1 MSTSR
6 NFGVNPREYAFY
18 STIAC
23 IDVLRGI
30 MVKDDFENILT
41 KSQVIRDYL
50 DRASGI
56 SAELYRTSEEGLRS
70 FYDSNKY
77 SDEEECQQLVR
88 NLIDDFSVGR
98 ELPGVSYV
106 QRDFARVIAS
116 LAEQYGCK
124 DVFDPFAGR
133 ATFAEF
139 LPENITYSGQ
149 EIDPQLCM
157 LANLRLESQY
167 RKTSSVENVDSFKYF
182 HRSDMIV
189 GELPFGLRS
198 SDRQTVESF
207 FLQEASFHASKISVG
222 IYPYGIL
229 LRQGKEGDLRKKL
242 VESDLIDYVIKLPA
256 RLYAPS
262 TNVQT
267 CIIITNRNKRH
278 EGYVRFVDA
287 SSFFVPG
294 KVYTRL
300 DVERLLQVLQN
311 TDMDN
316 PDVLWVNSQTL
327 INHDCSLVMEHY
339 QSVDLPEVP
348 SDCQLVPLKYLLE
361 RITSRKQTRDTM
373 VPLIRVS
380 DLAVNPLDTVL
391 ASFKVDKHPYRP
403 AYVYLDEPALL
414 VSRLRPLKPTSYV
427 EDGRESGRGVYIN
440 PNVYA
445 FRVRGE
451 VSVPYLLN
459 ELTKDYV
466 KKQLIYSGV
475 AVPVLTVHDF
485 LDVKI
490 LLPSLEK
497 QNLSVVQNI
506 QDVQEKGKQIISESK
521 SSFDAEWR
529 DRQHTLGHVA
539 FEVTLASH
547 ALDELMREQKGVL
560 HDSDIVDAEKEE
572 SVQEYF
578 EKLIFNVDR
587 ASFLIKHLTDEET
600 FGVKERIP
608 LKEFFTAYKKQHVM
622 PNFNLDIS
630 KVEGKYAIEFAKEN
644 WLTVIG
650 NIFSNI
656 KKYAFPGAES
666 TGNNQVVVLT
676 RDTEIYDYH
685 AVAILIMNNGAPLDE
700 SLTPELVFRWGK
712 TSSKDD
718 SGHGLGGNYIKKN
731 VEYFGGEV
739 SFLTEENL
747 PAGFTT
753 AYEIVLPIIK

>member
-6 NFGVNPREYAFY
+6 NFGVNPREYSFY

-30 MVKDDFENILT
+30 MVKDDFESIMA

-50 DRASGI
+50 DRASSI
-56 SAELYRTSEEGLRS
+56 SAELYRTSEEGLRT
-70 FYDSNKY
+70 FYDLNKY

-106 QRDFARVIAS
+106 QRDFAKVIAF

-189 GELPFGLRS
+189 GELPFGLRGPE
-198 SDRQTVESF
+198 RQTVESF

-267 CIIITNRNKRH
+267 CIIITNRHKRD
-278 EGYVRFVDA
+278 EGYVRFIDA

-300 DVERLLQVLQN
+300 NVERLLQVLQN

-316 PDVLWVNSQTL
+316 PDVIWVNSQTL

-348 SDCQLVPLKYLLE
+348 SDSQLVPLKYLLE
-361 RITSRKQTRDTM
+361 RISRRKPTRETM

-380 DLAVNPLDTVL
+380 DLAINPLDSFL
-391 ASFKVDKHPYRP
+391 ASFKVDKHLYRP
-403 AYVYLDEPALL
+403 TYVYLDEPALL
-414 VSRLRPLKPTSYV
+414 ISRLRPLKPTSYV

-459 ELTKDYV
+459 ELTKEYV
-466 KKQLIYSGV
+466 RKQLIYSGV

-497 QNLSVVQNI
+497 QNLSVVQ
-506 QDVQEKGKQIISESK
+506 DLQEEKERGDKEVMGAK
-521 SSFDAEWR
+521 RVMDAEM
-529 DRQHTLGHVA
+529 RQRAHTLGHPI
-539 FEVTLASH
+539 TSIGRLARDL
-547 ALDELMREQKGVL
+547 ADLMQQQGGVL
-560 HDSDIVDAEKEE
+560 HAKDIVDLKGETVEEKM
-572 SVQEYF
+572 
-578 EKLIFNVDR
+578 EKLLYEYDR
-587 ASFLIKHLTDEET
+587 ADYLRKNLMFAREFGEPQPIILYDFIAEYIRRHDLPKFKPTFIEKNRDFRILFAPEDLTT
-600 FGVKERIP
+600 V
-608 LKEFFTAYKKQHVM
+608 
-622 PNFNLDIS
+622 LDN
-630 KVEGKYAIEFAKEN
+630 V
-644 WLTVIG
+644 
-650 NIFSNI
+650 FSNI
-656 KKYAFPGAES
+656 GKYSFPADGFSPE
-666 TGNNQVVVLT
+666 NQVAIDIQGCELND
-676 RDTEIYDYH
+676 RP
-685 AVAILIMNNGAPLDE
+685 AVSLLIMSSGEPLDA
-700 SLTPELVFRWGK
+700 SLNPEDVFMWGYS
-712 TSSKDD
+712 SSKEPD
-718 SGHGLGGNYIKKN
+718 HGFGGNQIKMA
-731 VEYFGGEV
+731 VEHFRGEV
-739 SFLTEENL
+739 SFLTEANL
-747 PAGFTT
+747 KDGFIT
-753 AYEIVLPIIK
+753 AYRIVLPLISE

>member
-6 NFGVNPREYAFY
+6 NFGVNPREYSFY

-30 MVKDDFENILT
+30 MVKDDFESIMA

-50 DRASGI
+50 DRASSI
-56 SAELYRTSEEGLRS
+56 SAELYRTSEEGLRT
-70 FYDSNKY
+70 FYDLNKY

-106 QRDFARVIAS
+106 QRDFAKVIAF

-189 GELPFGLRS
+189 GELPFGLRGPE
-198 SDRQTVESF
+198 RQTVESF

-267 CIIITNRNKRH
+267 CIIITNRHKRH
-278 EGYVRFVDA
+278 EGYVRFIDA

-300 DVERLLQVLQN
+300 NVERLLQVLQN

-361 RITSRKQTRDTM
+361 RITSRKQTQDTM

-466 KKQLIYSGV
+466 RKQLIYSGV

-497 QNLSVVQNI
+497 QNLAVMQG
-506 QDVQEKGKQIISESK
+506 VQEENVRRDEIMSSEL
-521 SSFDAEWR
+521 DVYLEEWGQ
-529 DRQHTLGHVA
+529 RQHTLGHAVGE
-539 FEVTLASH
+539 FDD
-547 ALDELMREQKGVL
+547 ALDALAAARKKHGGVL
-560 HDSDIVDAEKEE
+560 HDDDVIDADGTTVKDYFQKMSYIYERVANLVKHLADGIAWEEPDEIDLADYFKRYKKEHVHHNYALDIVYNPKEKFRVRF
-572 SVQEYF
+572 S
-578 EKLIFNVDR
+578 EKRLREVVDN
-587 ASFLIKHLTDEET
+587 IINNCKKHGFVD
-600 FGVKERIP
+600 GRDDYKIRIE
-608 LKEFFTAYKKQHVM
+608 LH
-622 PNFNLDIS
+622 
-630 KVEGKYAIEFAKEN
+630 
-644 WLTVIG
+644 
-650 NIFSNI
+650 
-656 KKYAFPGAES
+656 ES
-666 TGNNQVVVLT
+666 TL
-676 RDTEIYDYH
+676 EKKS
-685 AVAILIMNNGAPLDE
+685 AVSVLIMNNGRELDA
-700 SLTPELVFRWGK
+700 SMTPELVFKWGK
-712 TSSKDD
+712 STT
-718 SGHGLGGNYIKKN
+718 GGGLGGSQIKLSVKT
-731 VEYFGGEV
+731 YGGTV
-739 SFLTEENL
+739 DFLLADSL
-747 PAGFTT
+747 PKGFNA
-753 AYEIVLPIIK
+753 AYKIVLPLI